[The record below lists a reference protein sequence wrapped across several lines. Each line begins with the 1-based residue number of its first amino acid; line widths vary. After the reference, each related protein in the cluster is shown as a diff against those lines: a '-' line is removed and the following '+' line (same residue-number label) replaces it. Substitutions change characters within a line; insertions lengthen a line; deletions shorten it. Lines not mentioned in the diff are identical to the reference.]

1 VTETNMPLRSL
12 RLGRTIAG
20 AILALVALSGLTL
33 VVSDRQNH
41 KSLQKVVELQHSTR
55 QGDLLLRQ
63 LIVLQKDVELS
74 IVGVQESLTDVSA
87 TQGRDGLDDGFKL
100 AEDEAARLHANVGAV
115 KALADK
121 LQAPE
126 LVPSFQTLQTRFD
139 AFHQAGIAMAK
150 AYVAGGPAKGN
161 AMMGGFDEVADAL
174 QKEVEATGKIVAAVQ
189 TRMDDQHAAAL
200 SDAEDGAANVR
211 MTVTAMGLASVLC
224 GFGVCWFVSRRL
236 LKPLSE
242 ATLAMNTLAKGRM
255 DVSLAGTER
264 GDEIGDLARAFAT
277 FHQNLLDKMRAEEEA
292 AVNRSLSEQERLE
305 RERRQAEEAAE
316 VAFAVEKL
324 GHALGRL
331 ADGKLDYRI
340 GDAFAERLDPVR
352 VDFNNA
358 VARLEDA
365 IRRVGENAQAI
376 AAGSNQI
383 RAAADDLSRRT
394 EQQAASV
401 EETAAALEQITTTV
415 SDSSRRADE
424 AGQLVKNTRDYAERS
439 GKVVGR
445 AVEAM
450 HAIEAS
456 SNEISSII
464 GVIDEIAFQTNLLA
478 LNAGVEAARAGE
490 AGKGFAVVAQEVR
503 ELAQRSAQAA
513 KEIKSL
519 IGKSGQQVKSGVD
532 LVTETG
538 ASLRHIVSQVQAVS
552 NNVAAIVEGSRE
564 QATGLREI
572 NAAVNTM
579 DQSTQQNAAM
589 VEESTAASHSL
600 AREADSLFDLV
611 SQFSFGSAGVT
622 DTPRLRRPA
631 SVAQPSA
638 APVASPARNMMAK
651 LNKAFVGKTTNTAT
665 AWKEF

>member
-1 VTETNMPLRSL
+1 MPLRSL

-33 VVSDRQNH
+33 VLSDLQNH
-41 KSLQKVVELQHSTR
+41 KSLQEVVDLQHRTR
-55 QGDLLLRQ
+55 AGDLQLRK

-100 AEDEAARLHANVGAV
+100 AEEEAARLHANVGAV
-115 KALADK
+115 KDLAKQLD
-121 LQAPE
+121 APE
-126 LVPSFQTLQTRFD
+126 LVPAFETLQARFD
-139 AFHQAGIAMAK
+139 AFHKAGIEMAK

-161 AMMGGFDEVADAL
+161 PMMGGFDGISDAL
-174 QKEVEATGKIVAAVQ
+174 QKEVEATGKIVAAIQ
-189 TRMDDQHAAAL
+189 QRMDDQDAASLA
-200 SDAEDGAANVR
+200 DAEDRAGSMFLIV
-211 MTVTAMGLASVLC
+211 MAMGAVTVLC
-224 GFGVCWFVSRRL
+224 GVGVCWFVSRRL

-242 ATLAMNTLAKGRM
+242 ATLAMNTLAGGRM
-255 DVSLAGTER
+255 DVSLTGTDR

-277 FHQNLLDKMRAEEEA
+277 FHQNLLDKRRAEEDA
-292 AVNRSLSEQERLE
+292 AANRSQSEQERLD

-316 VAFAVEKL
+316 VSFAVDSL
-324 GHALGRL
+324 GHALGQL
-331 ADGKLDYRI
+331 ADGKLDHRI
-340 GDAFAERLDPVR
+340 ADAFAERLDPVR

-358 VARLEDA
+358 VARLAEA
-365 IRRVGENAQAI
+365 IRQVGQNAQAI

-415 SDSSRRADE
+415 ADSSRRAEE
-424 AGQLVKNTRDYAERS
+424 AGQMVKSTRDYAERS
-439 GKVVGR
+439 GEVVGR
-445 AVEAM
+445 AVDAM

-456 SNEISSII
+456 SGEISNII

-503 ELAQRSAQAA
+503 ELAQRSANAA

-519 IGKSGQQVKSGVD
+519 IGKSGQQVKNGVD

-538 ASLRHIVSQVQAVS
+538 EALRHIVSQVKVVS
-552 NNVAAIVEGSRE
+552 DNVAAIVEGSRE

-572 NAAVNTM
+572 NTAVNTM

-600 AREADSLFDLV
+600 AREADSLFALV
-611 SQFSFGSAGVT
+611 SQFSFGPAGSSDTARPRPQIASA
-622 DTPRLRRPA
+622 PA
-631 SVAQPSA
+631 SNG
-638 APVASPARNMMAK
+638 PVASPARKMVAK
-651 LNKAFVGKTTNTAT
+651 LSDAFAGNRARAAT
-665 AWKEF
+665 AWKDF